1 MYPLVLGIHN
11 IVRWIV
17 VILGAAALAQAYRG
31 WLGKVPWSES
41 VRKVQVAFSAAAD
54 TQILLGLI
62 LYFGLSHIVQNALE
76 NFGAAMGNAE
86 TRFFALEHT
95 AYMLLAV
102 VFIHIGTARSKKA
115 AEELQKY
122 RQAAIWFTLALLL
135 VLLGMPWGRPLLPG
149 I

>member
-11 IVRWIV
+11 VVRWIV

-31 WLGKVPWSES
+31 WLGKAPWSES

-54 TQILLGLI
+54 TQMLLGLL
-62 LYFGLSHIVQNALE
+62 LYFGLSHIVRNALGD
-76 NFGAAMGNAE
+76 FGAAMGNPE

-95 AYMLLAV
+95 VYMLLAV
-102 VFIHIGTARSKKA
+102 VFIHVGTARSKKP
-115 AEELQKY
+115 AEETQKY

-149 I
+149 F